1 MAKLNKE
8 VGVSEDQMKSLMM
21 PFSNNNGAMQFGNSG
36 QNMGFINSKVFKPI
50 RGGGARAPATDTSN
64 YDS

>member
-1 MAKLNKE
+1 
-8 VGVSEDQMKSLMM
+8 MKSLMM